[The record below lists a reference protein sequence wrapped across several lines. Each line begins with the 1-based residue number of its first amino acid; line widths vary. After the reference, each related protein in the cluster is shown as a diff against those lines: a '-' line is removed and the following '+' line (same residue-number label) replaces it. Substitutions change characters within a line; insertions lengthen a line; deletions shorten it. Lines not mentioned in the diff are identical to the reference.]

1 MIKIEITDIG
11 LDIIKDKNRVST
23 ITFPPSYL
31 VWAFSKNITK
41 TKPLIIPKEENEIF
55 YSNLEWFMNQSYI
68 FKGVN
73 SKYNKKTDNEFV
85 WLSDSMF
92 MSGTDETP
100 RLSIR
105 KIEDSFI
112 INYSNP
118 LLERNNISH
127 GAVIAFAPAG
137 HGQYAKNIETGNSLQ
152 DDFIMV
158 YRSTLENRKIIEDKN
173 VQKKLDR

>member
-1 MIKIEITDIG
+1 
-11 LDIIKDKNRVST
+11 
-23 ITFPPSYL
+23 
-31 VWAFSKNITK
+31 
-41 TKPLIIPKEENEIF
+41 
-55 YSNLEWFMNQSYI
+55 
-68 FKGVN
+68 
-73 SKYNKKTDNEFV
+73 
-85 WLSDSMF
+85 MF

-118 LLERNNISH
+118 LLERNKISH